1 MRGEKRRERRRGEG
15 RVISDDDGLR
25 TDQTK
30 TKRGSKRDLFLCG
43 DRAGPW
49 YINKVARR
57 WSEG

>member
-1 MRGEKRRERRRGEG
+1 M
-15 RVISDDDGLR
+15 ISDDDGLR

-43 DRAGPW
+43 DRASPW